1 MWSLF
6 SRDPIKDFPYEIGEV
21 VDGLD
26 GKSIWTLYRAKKKVT

>member
-6 SRDPIKDFPYEIGEV
+6 SRDPTKDFPYEIGEV

-26 GKSIWTLYRAKKKVT
+26 GKSIWTLYRAKKKVI